1 MNLIEL
7 IKLYNISKKQL
18 LLNLAN
24 TLKSS
29 TKKNQK
35 KEKKKGA
42 QKFFILKYVI
52 KSYKK
57 SMFYY

>member
-1 MNLIEL
+1 MNLIDL

-35 KEKKKGA
+35 KEKKK
-42 QKFFILKYVI
+42 KVLKNFLYL
-52 KSYKK
+52 
-57 SMFYY
+57 SML